1 MIGLFAVAVA
11 LVVAVRLG
19 SIPFHLRVPRLTDV
33 APPISLP
40 LLLAWIPVPLGV
52 AAIAIV
58 DRQLAPLALP
68 LEGEQSLI
76 VLLALVTLVG
86 GALAA
91 YISDDLR
98 HATGYLVI
106 ADGGLV
112 LLGFA
117 ALDPAAWGPTRV
129 WLVALAASK
138 TAVAAWSAVMED
150 RFQTRAIPD
159 LRGWLR
165 HSPILGAGLTVAA
178 VATYGLPGWVAFQAR
193 ADLAELSGSG
203 IAWLIALAGLATLP
217 TYLRL
222 LFLGTGP
229 ATSRVRGAAPER
241 VRIPR
246 RQESLPVTV
255 EGPAA
260 AADTGTPDATADA
273 TPPVEGSPVG
283 DRRSTPRPATSGRA
297 ARGRA
302 WRGRGPRRRDRGVPG
317 PASRRGAAARPNR
330 AAGRRRPRPGGA
342 RGPHVLGRARHR
354 RRGERGGTD
363 RVGTLDRLTATRS
376 LAARPTP
383 MPASASRLASTRP
396 IRHPHDAGS

>member
-1 MIGLFAVAVA
+1 MLLVGRDAIEAGAREVRVALAGTAVLVAVTAAAPAAATLVFDALGPIGQGGPSPSSVPTEAGAVIGLFAVAVA

-68 LEGEQSLI
+68 LEGEQALI

-117 ALDPAAWGPTRV
+117 ALDPAAWGPTQGLAGRAGGLEDGGRGV
-129 WLVALAASK
+129 VGGDGGPVPDAGDPGPPRLAAPL
-138 TAVAAWSAVMED
+138 ADPGRRVD
-150 RFQTRAIPD
+150 GRRRRD
-159 LRGWLR
+159 LRAARLGRL
-165 HSPILGAGLTVAA
+165 PGAGRPRRALGQRHRVADR
-178 VATYGLPGWVAFQAR
+178 AR
-193 ADLAELSGSG
+193 RGSRRCRR
-203 IAWLIALAGLATLP
+203 IS
-217 TYLRL
+217 RL

-260 AADTGTPDATADA
+260 AADAGTADA
-273 TPPVEGSPVG
+273 TPDADAAG
-283 DRRSTPRPATSGRA
+283 RRFAGR
-297 ARGRA
+297 RFG
-302 WRGRGPRRRDRGVPG
+302 GRRRDRPPAGAPRAGGRGVDAVRGGRDRGVRG
-317 PASRRGAAARPNR
+317 PASRRGAAA
-330 AAGRRRPRPGGA
+330 
-342 RGPHVLGRARHR
+342 
-354 RRGERGGTD
+354 
-363 RVGTLDRLTATRS
+363 
-376 LAARPTP
+376 
-383 MPASASRLASTRP
+383 
-396 IRHPHDAGS
+396 